1 MMTRKKIQVAKVT
14 MFIVGKTAT
23 SDEKVNRWL
32 EVSGKTA
39 DQLRLDG
46 VNAIG
51 FYPTKIVG
59 YYNFSYTD
67 ASVDKSEILYSAKA
81 GA

>member
-1 MMTRKKIQVAKVT
+1 MTRKKIQVAKVT
-14 MFIVGKTAT
+14 MFLVGKTAT
-23 SDEKVNRWL
+23 SDEKVNNWL
-32 EVSGKTA
+32 KISGKTA
-39 DQLRLDG
+39 NELRLDG

-51 FYPTKIVG
+51 FYPTKIIA

-67 ASVDKSEILYSAKA
+67 ASVDKTEIIYSSKA

>member
-1 MMTRKKIQVAKVT
+1 MTRKKIQIAKVT
-14 MFIVGKTAT
+14 MFLNGKTAV

-32 EVSGKTA
+32 EASGKKA
-39 DQLRLDG
+39 DELRLEG

-51 FYPTKIVG
+51 FYPSKIVA
-59 YYNFSYTD
+59 YYNFSYAD
-67 ASVDKSEILYSAKA
+67 ASVDKTEILYPAKA

>member
-1 MMTRKKIQVAKVT
+1 MTRKKIQIAKVT
-14 MFIVGKTAT
+14 MFLNGKTAV

-32 EVSGKTA
+32 EASGKKA
-39 DQLRLDG
+39 DDLRLAG

-51 FYPTKIVG
+51 FYPSKIVA

-67 ASVDKSEILYSAKA
+67 ASVDKTEILYPAKA

>member
-1 MMTRKKIQVAKVT
+1 MTRKKIQVAKVT
-14 MFIVGKTAT
+14 MFIVGKTAV

-32 EVSGKTA
+32 EVSGKKA
-39 DQLRLDG
+39 DELRLDG

-51 FYPTKIVG
+51 FYPSKIVA
-59 YYNFSYTD
+59 YYNFSYRD
-67 ASVDKSEILYSAKA
+67 ASVDKTEIVYLAKA

>member
-1 MMTRKKIQVAKVT
+1 MTRKKIQVAKVT

-32 EVSGKTA
+32 EISGKTA
-39 DQLRLDG
+39 HQLRLDG

-59 YYNFSYTD
+59 YYNFSYID
-67 ASVDKSEILYSAKA
+67 ASVDKSEILYSSKA